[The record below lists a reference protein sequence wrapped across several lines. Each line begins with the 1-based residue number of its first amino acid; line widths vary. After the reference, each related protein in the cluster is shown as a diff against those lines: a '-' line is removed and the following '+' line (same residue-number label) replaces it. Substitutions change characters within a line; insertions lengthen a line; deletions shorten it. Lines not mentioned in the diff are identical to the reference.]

1 MFGLYGKL
9 KTHPGQR
16 DALLELFLNA
26 TDSLLEME
34 GCYLYAINT
43 STSDP
48 DGLWIY
54 EVWRSRKDHQAS
66 LEQEAIR
73 RLIQAAA
80 PLLAESPQASELTP
94 VGGVGI
100 PMD

>member
-16 DALLELFLNA
+16 DALLDLFLSA
-26 TDSLLEME
+26 TDSLLKME

-43 STSDP
+43 SVSDP
-48 DGLWIY
+48 DALCIY
-54 EVWRSRKDHQAS
+54 EVWRSRDDHRAS
-66 LEQEAIR
+66 LENDVIR
-73 RLIQAAA
+73 SLITAAA
-80 PLLAESPQASELTP
+80 PLLAESPQARELTP

-100 PMD
+100 PFD